1 MSTESTATPT
11 PVKKKDKILG
21 MDTEDIALGLGALG
35 VLGVAVL
42 SFLKLQDMNVLPKPP
57 QQIPQS
63 RVTIGAPTDVQP
75 QAVAAAATGGV
86 VERDPLGPESNSVA
100 MDLGS
105 DYVDQERL
113 AKSRSSIDRINAGY

>member
-42 SFLKLQDMNVLPKPP
+42 SFLKLQDMNVLPRGP
-57 QQIPQS
+57 QAQTPQS
-63 RVTIGAPTDVQP
+63 RVTIGAPPDVQP
-75 QAVAAAATGGV
+75 QPVAAATTGGV
-86 VERDPLGPESNSVA
+86 VERDPLGPESNSVP
-100 MDLGS
+100 MD
-105 DYVDQERL
+105 DYIDQERL
-113 AKSRSSIDRINAGY
+113 AKSRSTVDRINAGY